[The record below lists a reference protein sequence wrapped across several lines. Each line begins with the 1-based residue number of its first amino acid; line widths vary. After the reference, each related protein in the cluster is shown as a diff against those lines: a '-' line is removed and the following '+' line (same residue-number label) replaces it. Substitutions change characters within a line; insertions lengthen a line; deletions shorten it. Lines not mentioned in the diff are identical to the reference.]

1 MYKHLKVMINRK
13 KDHLEDVVLSDVAS
27 IIEKRFYVDDLIV
40 SFHSSTSKQINK
52 IKETTET
59 IFVKTGMNVRKWRA
73 NLKELDQ
80 LWSPDASNI
89 VKLLGHLWTV
99 AVDTFSLTVE
109 ISPEVH
115 HSILTIRLFASLM
128 SQIYDLLGLVS
139 PYIIYLCLIFCKL
152 WAHSLEWD
160 EPVPDELCKEA
171 LAAVQDV
178 HLVNQ
183 LSLARDVL
191 SSEKSD
197 EPATLLVY
205 SDASKDAL
213 GVVAY
218 TIVDRETKLYYAKSQ
233 LIKDLSSE
241 TSPKKSLFAKP
252 S

>member
-1 MYKHLKVMINRK
+1 MYKHLKVMINGK
-13 KDHLEDVVLSDVAS
+13 MDHLEDAVLSDVAS

-128 SQIYDLLGLVS
+128 SQIYDLLGLNGMNQ
-139 PYIIYLCLIFCKL
+139 YLMNFVRKHSQQFKMFTSSINS
-152 WAHSLEWD
+152 HSLAMFYR
-160 EPVPDELCKEA
+160 P
-171 LAAVQDV
+171 
-178 HLVNQ
+178 
-183 LSLARDVL
+183 
-191 SSEKSD
+191 
-197 EPATLLVY
+197 
-205 SDASKDAL
+205 
-213 GVVAY
+213 
-218 TIVDRETKLYYAKSQ
+218 
-233 LIKDLSSE
+233 
-241 TSPKKSLFAKP
+241 KSLMNQPLYSSTVMPAKTHLE
-252 S
+252 